1 MTGKDIFLR
10 VTSEK
15 GEYSQLIDFLF
26 INMGEDLYP
35 LLEKAHA
42 ENKKLKYD
50 ESKVPEGILDFFD
63 EDLISIG

>member
-1 MTGKDIFLR
+1 MTGKDIFQNITADR
-10 VTSEK
+10 T
-15 GEYSQLIDFLF
+15 EYSQLIIFLY

-35 LLEKAHA
+35 LLEKADA
-42 ENKKLKYD
+42 EGKQLRYD